1 MSLRN
6 RLIGTSLAAALLSVF
21 AVTGAAQQP
30 QGPPNQRG
38 QRTERIGRPGREG
51 REGREGMR
59 GPEMGLLRQLD
70 LTDAERTV
78 TDRGKAKPRSDA
90 RPTRRVA
97 TIG

>member
-30 QGPPNQRG
+30 QGPPNQRA

-51 REGREGMR
+51 REAREGMR

-70 LTDAERTV
+70 LTDAQKEQLRTA
-78 TDRGKAKPRSDA
+78 GKQNREAMRAQHDEL
-90 RPTRRVA
+90 RQL
-97 TIG
+97 